1 MVFSLLVWYNIHMTE
16 SKIVENIIISG
27 HKIADKIKNASSVSD
42 IDNLSEEIQS
52 FCDNLDENFGDLG
65 DIGEK
70 ENKLSAILYMAAEE
84 KARQLEYYPDQND
97 AGNEDIIEFEEIL
110 DSKNWTKNSA
120 E

>member
-1 MVFSLLVWYNIHMTE
+1 MVFSLLVWYNIHMTD
-16 SKIVENIIISG
+16 SKIVEDIIISG

-52 FCDNLDENFGDLG
+52 FCDNLDENFGAPG

-110 DSKNWTKNSA
+110 DSKNWTKK
-120 E
+120 